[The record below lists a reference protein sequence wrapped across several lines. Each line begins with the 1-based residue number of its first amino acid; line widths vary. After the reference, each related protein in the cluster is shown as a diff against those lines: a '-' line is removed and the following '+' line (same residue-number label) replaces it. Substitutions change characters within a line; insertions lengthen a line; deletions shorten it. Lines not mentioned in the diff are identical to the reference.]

1 MLMPGCREDKTPLGY
16 TANLSAS
23 SALLELLAVMGLTKG
38 NKITVLNQCPPRD
51 TNKCHAHLSLRVTQS
66 EL

>member
-1 MLMPGCREDKTPLGY
+1 MPGCRGDKSPLGY

-23 SALLELLAVMGLTKG
+23 STLLELLAAMGLTKE
-38 NKITVLNQCPPRD
+38 NKITVLNQRPPKD
-51 TNKCHAHLSLRVTQS
+51 ANKCHAHLSLRATQS

>member
-1 MLMPGCREDKTPLGY
+1 MPGCRGDKTPLGY

-23 SALLELLAVMGLTKG
+23 STLLELLAAMGLTKE

-51 TNKCHAHLSLRVTQS
+51 ANKCHAHLSLRATQS

>member
-1 MLMPGCREDKTPLGY
+1 MPGCRGDKTPQGY

-23 SALLELLAVMGLTKG
+23 STLLELLAAMGLTKE
-38 NKITVLNQCPPRD
+38 NKITVLNQHPSRD
-51 TNKCHAHLSLRVTQS
+51 ANKCHTHLSLRAIQS

>member
-1 MLMPGCREDKTPLGY
+1 MPGCRGDKTPLGY
-16 TANLSAS
+16 TANLSAT
-23 SALLELLAVMGLTKG
+23 SALLELLAVMGLIKE

-51 TNKCHAHLSLRVTQS
+51 ANKCHAQS

>member
-1 MLMPGCREDKTPLGY
+1 MPGCRGDKTSLGY

-23 SALLELLAVMGLTKG
+23 STLLELLAMMGLTKE

-51 TNKCHAHLSLRVTQS
+51 ANKCRAHLSLRVTQH